1 MVKFVS
7 VDEDFVSRMTV
18 MGEENEPFVVVKEIL
33 QRQVSR
39 NKSNSKTM

>member
-18 MGEENEPFVVVKEIL
+18 MGEENETFVVVKEIL

-39 NKSNSKTM
+39 NKLNSKMM

>member
-7 VDEDFVSRMTV
+7 VDQDFVSRMTV
-18 MGEENEPFVVVKEIL
+18 MGEENEPFVVKEIL

-39 NKSNSKTM
+39 NKFNSKMM